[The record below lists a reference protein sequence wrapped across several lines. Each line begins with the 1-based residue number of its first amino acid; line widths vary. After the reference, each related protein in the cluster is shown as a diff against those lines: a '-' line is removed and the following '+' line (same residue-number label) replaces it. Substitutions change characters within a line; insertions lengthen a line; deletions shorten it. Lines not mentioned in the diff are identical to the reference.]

1 MKGMITVINPDK
13 VTGQAFFTDLVNYLY
28 AHEDVTLRQI
38 KKAFP
43 DVKSIDRAIETYV
56 QAGYITRANKRY
68 ALAFSP
74 LETGKLPQLDEMVFV
89 ETTSEI
95 ASDLQERAYTTK
107 LSNQTNGLVLLER
120 TDFYRDSLTL
130 SNFFYKLAHGYALS
144 KQQEELYALLGDVNP
159 EYALKYMT
167 TFLLKF
173 TRKELVKQKRPD
185 IFVQAL
191 VLLGYIKQVDEV
203 TYQSCVVIDKDSLEV
218 LTYG

>member
-1 MKGMITVINPDK
+1 MIIVINPDK

-203 TYQSCVVIDKDSLEV
+203 TYQSCVAIDKDSLEV

>member
-1 MKGMITVINPDK
+1 MIIVINPDK

-144 KQQEELYALLGDVNP
+144 KQ
-159 EYALKYMT
+159 MT
-167 TFLLKF
+167 TA
-173 TRKELVKQKRPD
+173 P
-185 IFVQAL
+185 
-191 VLLGYIKQVDEV
+191 
-203 TYQSCVVIDKDSLEV
+203 
-218 LTYG
+218 

>member
-13 VTGQAFFTDLVNYLY
+13 VTGHAFFKDLVNYLY
-28 AHEDVTLRQI
+28 THEDVTLRQI
-38 KKAFP
+38 KKAFL
-43 DVKSIDRAIETYV
+43 DVKHIDKAIETYV
-56 QAGYITRANKRY
+56 QAGYITRRNKRY

-74 LETGKLPQLDEMVFV
+74 LETDELPQLDEMVFI
-89 ETTSEI
+89 ETTSKI
-95 ASDLQERAYTTK
+95 AYDLQERAYTTK
-107 LSNQTNGLVLLER
+107 LSNQTNGLVIIEQ
-120 TDFYRDSLTL
+120 TDFCRDSLTL

-144 KQQEELYALLGDVNP
+144 EQQEELYALLGDVNP

-185 IFVQAL
+185 IFVQAI

-203 TYQSCVVIDKDSLEV
+203 TYQSCVAIDKDSLEV
-218 LTYG
+218 ITYE

>member
-1 MKGMITVINPDK
+1 MKGMIIVINPDK

-203 TYQSCVVIDKDSLEV
+203 TYQSCVAIDKDSLEV